1 MRRDVPSMRLFCFPH
16 AGASALGYARWQR
29 RIHPSIDI
37 RPVEP
42 PGRGRRWGERPCLDI
57 ESLVTDLTSLVQRD
71 IDGPYALFGHSLGA
85 LMACE
90 LAHSLVAQSVQAPTA
105 LFVSGCSAPAAR
117 ETDRYA
123 AMRSD
128 DELKAELAELGGT
141 SPEILANAEWMA
153 MTLPILRADY
163 RICASYRYTPR
174 PPLACPV
181 HVLAGRQDE
190 TTRDRLAPWR
200 TETSGLCTF
209 DWFDGG
215 HFFLQRTENEI
226 LALIERYAAQALEQ
240 PRTTLLCSRRGGG

>member
-1 MRRDVPSMRLFCFPH
+1 MRHEVPPMRLFCFPH

-29 RIHPSIDI
+29 RLHPRIDI

-42 PGRGRRWGERPCLDI
+42 PGRGRRWSEPPCLDI
-57 ESLVTDLTSLVQRD
+57 ESVVADLTNLVCRE
-71 IDGPYALFGHSLGA
+71 IEGPYALFGHSLGA
-85 LMACE
+85 LLAYE

-105 LFVSGCSAPAAR
+105 LFVSGCSAPAVR

-163 RICASYRYTPR
+163 GICASYRYTSR

-181 HVLAGRQDE
+181 HVFAGRQDE
-190 TTRDRLAPWR
+190 TTRDRLGPWR
-200 TETSGLCTF
+200 TETSGLCTL
-209 DWFDGG
+209 DGFDGG
-215 HFFLQRTENEI
+215 HFFLQRKEAEL
-226 LALIERYAAQALEQ
+226 LALIERYTAEALEQ
-240 PRTTLLCSRRGGG
+240 PRTTSLCSGRGGG